1 MRCSSLALSAAPVL
15 LAGALA
21 VAVPAVAAPAACT
34 ALGGVVEAGEI
45 CRVQASDPAYTMD
58 MTFPLG
64 YPDEQ
69 AIVDYL
75 SQTRAGFVNI
85 AGTPDS
91 RNLPYQMEVAAESF
105 RSAQTRSVVLTLF
118 QDVGSAHP
126 TTWFKS
132 FTYDVDR
139 GRPVTFDTLFS
150 PDAEPMDAIFP
161 IVQRTLES
169 ETGLAGSISAGDGRD
184 PMHYQNFAVTDD
196 AVIFFFGRAELLP
209 SYAGETS
216 VTVPRDQ
223 IPPLQL

>member
-1 MRCSSLALSAAPVL
+1 MRVVIAAALVCGALVAAPV
-15 LAGALA
+15 AW
-21 VAVPAVAAPAACT
+21 AAPASCA
-34 ALGGVVEAGEI
+34 ALAGT
-45 CRVQASDPAYTMD
+45 VQADGLCQVKASDPAYTMD
-58 MTFPLG
+58 MKFPLD
-64 YPDEQ
+64 YPDER

-75 SQTRAGFVNI
+75 SQTREGFVNI

-91 RNLPYQMEVAAESF
+91 RNVPYEMDVTGESF

-132 FTYDVDR
+132 FTFDVNR
-139 GRPVTFDTLFS
+139 GRPVTFDTLFA
-150 PDAEPMDAIFP
+150 PDADPLDSIFP
-161 IVQRTLES
+161 IVARTLES
-169 ETGLAGSISAGDGRD
+169 ETGLVGSISPGDGRD
-184 PMHYQNFAVTDD
+184 VTRYQNFAVTDD

-216 VTVPRDQ
+216 VSVPRDQ